1 VRRAHVVFL
10 LALVPSAVGAQSSQF
25 GVRGLGFP
33 GRALAV
39 RAVGTGG
46 AFGLF
51 DPESSQNPA
60 ALASV
65 QNFTSVL
72 TITQGFRTV
81 ENPAGTA
88 SVRDTRFPQ
97 FTVVGPV
104 RRFPAAVGLSFS
116 NYTSRDFTLA
126 TSETVDLREV
136 PVNVSDTF
144 SSRGGLNDFRIA
156 GAYRIGAQWSVGGG
170 FHIIS
175 GSNRL
180 TSTRV
185 FDDPNY
191 LSSRQRS
198 ELSFAGIG
206 VSIGVTRQFGPN
218 LAVSALARSDGHVN
232 VDRDSARTGSI
243 DLPYTLGLGLRW
255 RPAPKLDVAGQTL
268 VRTWSAANSDL
279 LAMGGTGSQNT
290 IEAAVGA
297 EYTSDPKRPYRRPL
311 RLGVRYATLPF
322 SLLPGQQAR
331 EFGVSAGS
339 GVRFAQQRAGLD
351 LAVEHVWR
359 SEGAYSENGFIL
371 SLGISVRP

>member
-1 VRRAHVVFL
+1 MRRVLVVFA
-10 LALVPSAVGAQSSQF
+10 LAIVPSAVGAQSSQF

-39 RAVGTGG
+39 RAIGTGG
-46 AFGLF
+46 GFGLF

-65 QNFTSVL
+65 VNFTSGF
-72 TITQGFRTV
+72 TITQGFRKV

-88 SVRDTRFPQ
+88 SVQDTRFPQ
-97 FTVVGPV
+97 FMVVGPV
-104 RRFPAAVGLSFS
+104 HRSPAAVGISFS

-126 TSETVDLREV
+126 TSETIDLRGV

-144 SSRGGLNDFRIA
+144 SSRGGLSDFRIA
-156 GAYRIGAQWSVGGG
+156 GSYRIGAQWSVGGG
-170 FHIIS
+170 FHILT

-180 TSTRV
+180 TSRLV

-191 LSSRQRS
+191 LSSRQKS
-198 ELSFAGIG
+198 EVSFAGIG
-206 VSIGVTRQFGPN
+206 VSLGVTRQFGPN
-218 LAVSALARSDGHVN
+218 FAVAAVARSDGHVN
-232 VDRDSARTGSI
+232 MDLDSVRVGTI

-255 RPAPKLDVAGQTL
+255 RPAPTLNVAGQTL

-279 LAMGGTGSQNT
+279 LALGGTGSQNT
-290 IEAAVGA
+290 VEAAVGA
-297 EYTSDPKRPYRRPL
+297 EYTSDPTRPYQRPI
-311 RLGVRYATLPF
+311 RLGVRYGTLPF
-322 SLLPGQQAR
+322 FLVPGQHPR

-351 LAVEHVWR
+351 VALEHVWR

-371 SLGISVRP
+371 SLGISVKP